1 MIFVLFCLRITV
13 ILFPILHL
21 EIYVNFMLNGS
32 VLNLSVDTSKYKHV
46 LSDMYPQHENMFIN
60 VAVIKYLWKP
70 AW

>member
-1 MIFVLFCLRITV
+1 
-13 ILFPILHL
+13 
-21 EIYVNFMLNGS
+21 MLNGS